1 MNPHLYKQLVYNK
14 GGKNITT
21 GKRKFLQQVVLG
33 KLDSY
38 MQKNQTKLLSHTLY
52 IKINSKWIKD
62 WNVKPETV
70 KLLEENKGSILFD
83 ISFSKNF
90 WICLLRQGNQ
100 RQKWYYI
107 KLKSLSPEKET
118 INKMKRTP
126 TEWEKIS
133 EAIYPTNMELICKI
147 YKEPIQFSIKKTSLI
162 KKQAE
167 NLKRHFPKE
176 DIQKINRQM
185 KTCSR
190 SLIIMEIQIKYPTSV
205 IHHLRLENGY

>member
-1 MNPHLYKQLVYNK
+1 
-14 GGKNITT
+14 
-21 GKRKFLQQVVLG
+21 
-33 KLDSY
+33 

-147 YKEPIQFSIKKTSLI
+147 YKEPIQFSIKKTSLV